1 MPGRIPQHSQSIVG
15 GQEIG
20 VVRMAATQDFATE
33 GLLPRMR
40 RFLKKPWREKSRS
53 FYFWWIRV
61 SPNVPIPVR
70 LPFGGWWLARND
82 YVGATLFYDGFES
95 AERAFAENFVRPGA
109 TVLDIGAHHGYYT
122 LLFSRKAGPEG
133 KVVAFEP
140 SRRERRRLALHLQI
154 NRCKNVATE
163 DCALGEAEGTEQLYL
178 ADPSESG
185 CNSLRRPDVSARTK
199 LVSVRTRSLD
209 RVLGERGIEHVD
221 FIKLDVEGAELSVL
235 KGAPEL
241 LRRRPRPV
249 ILVEVQDIRTRPW
262 GYPAREIIL
271 FLSGAGYTWFRP
283 LPDGRLEEI
292 DATLEEYDGNFVAI
306 PIEQAANAGRGTH
319 SSERP

>member
-1 MPGRIPQHSQSIVG
+1 MT
-15 GQEIG
+15 
-20 VVRMAATQDFATE
+20 MAAAQEFATN
-33 GLLPRMR
+33 GLLPRMW
-40 RFLKKPWREKSRS
+40 RFLYKPWREKRRS
-53 FYFWWIRV
+53 FYFRWIWV
-61 SPNVPIPVR
+61 FPNVPVPVR

-95 AERAFAENFVRPGA
+95 AERTFAENFVRPGA

-122 LLFSRKAGPEG
+122 LLFSRKAGPQG

-140 SRRERRRLALHLQI
+140 SPRERRRLALHLRI
-154 NRCKNVATE
+154 NRCKNVAIE

-185 CNSLRRPDVSARTK
+185 CNSLRRPDVSARTQ
-199 LVSVRTRSLD
+199 LVSVRTRCLD
-209 RVLGERGIEHVD
+209 RVLGERVIEHVD

-249 ILVEVQDIRTRPW
+249 ILAEVQDIRTRPW
-262 GYPAREIIL
+262 GYPAREIIR

-283 LPDGRLEEI
+283 LPDGRIEEI

-306 PIEQAANAGRGTH
+306 PVEQAASAGRSQH
-319 SSERP
+319 STERP